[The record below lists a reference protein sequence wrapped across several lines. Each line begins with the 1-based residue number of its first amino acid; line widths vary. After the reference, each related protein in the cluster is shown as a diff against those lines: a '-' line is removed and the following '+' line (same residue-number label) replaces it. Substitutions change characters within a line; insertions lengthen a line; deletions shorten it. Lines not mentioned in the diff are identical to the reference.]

1 MSKTSGTGSATET
14 IGGAVADVAEKIY
27 DPEEVDTTFES
38 LYGSPEDPSTLAGAM
53 SESFQVGKEEIVN
66 PLFEAAQSNRILK
79 EVFGNLKEGAISALE
94 TVRDGFGMN
103 DWLYNVKR
111 DMYVSSVLKER
122 GYTDGKR
129 IPPDLV
135 KKIENEYESYVPK
148 EVNKYGQPLDVS
160 DTSRYS
166 NSFYTAGGGGS
177 GVRHE

>member
-1 MSKTSGTGSATET
+1 MSKTSGTGSATKT

-38 LYGSPEDPSTLAGAM
+38 LHGSPEDPSTLAGAM